1 MKTQL
6 SGRYERKF
14 KSILDELE
22 DEPDIEYTNNDLK
35 ILWTYMKL
43 QGSAIITEDNLII
56 KFIKKSKNN
65 ISNNSN
71 SSAINEGDRARLELL
86 KSMSTIRK
94 KISSL
99 ENEIKECKHKAV
111 KHKLNNDHNS
121 ALFECKILRLKT
133 DHNKRLY
140 TSLCTL
146 EMAIN
151 NIEKVDMNRTMLN
164 AYVIATKG
172 LKAAQENLSIE
183 TLEDAIDAFNEQ
195 VNEVQQYEDM
205 IADAVGVNQ
214 YDEEL
219 EKELD
224 ALISGNTDEGITTTP
239 IKNNINDITLPAVP
253 NHPILIHN
261 NSNQKSLIE
270 SSSEKQLSESL

>member
-1 MKTQL
+1 
-6 SGRYERKF
+6 
-14 KSILDELE
+14 
-22 DEPDIEYTNNDLK
+22 
-35 ILWTYMKL
+35 MKL
-43 QGSAIITEDNLII
+43 QGTAVINEDDLII
-56 KFIKKSKNN
+56 KFIKKSNN
-65 ISNNSN
+65 NNNNNNSIT
-71 SSAINEGDRARLELL
+71 INEGYKARLELK
-86 KSMSTIRK
+86 KSISTIRK
-94 KISSL
+94 KITIM
-99 ENEIKECKHKAV
+99 EKDIKECKQKAV
-111 KHKLNNDHNS
+111 KHKLNNDTNS

-151 NIEKVDMNRTMLN
+151 NIEKVDMNRSMLN

-183 TLEDAIDAFNEQ
+183 SLEDAIDAFNEQ

-205 IADAVGVNQ
+205 MADAVGSNQ

-224 ALISGNTDEGITTTP
+224 ALLTGSTNEGITTPT
-239 IKNNINDITLPAVP
+239 KNNNLILPTAPTNSIQIN
-253 NHPILIHN
+253 N
-261 NSNQKSLIE
+261 NKT
-270 SSSEKQLSESL
+270 SEKLQISQLL